1 MKPSRKPAPPRP
13 PAHFPPEN
21 VAERWDAR
29 QLLAQG
35 PEFEQYHFVGCDLE
49 GANLSRLRFTDCR
62 FERCNLSS
70 AQLTQTALQNVAF
83 AECKLLGAPF
93 GACREMLFAVHFDHC
108 QLRYALFGG
117 RQLPG
122 TRFAHC
128 ALDEADFTNADLSGA
143 VFADCTL
150 AGTVFHDTQLAGAD
164 FRTATGYALDPDAN
178 RLAGARFALAGLP
191 GLLGK
196 HGLVVE

>member
-1 MKPSRKPAPPRP
+1 MKPSRKPLALRP
-13 PAHFPPEN
+13 PAHFLPEN
-21 VAERWDAR
+21 VADRWDAR

-35 PEFEQYHFVGCDLE
+35 PEFEQYHFIGCDLA
-49 GANLSRLRFTDCR
+49 GAGLNRLRFTDCR

-70 AQLTQTALQNVAF
+70 VQLANTALQNVAF
-83 AECKLLGAPF
+83 AECKLLGVPF
-93 GACREMLFAVHFDHC
+93 GDCRDLLFGVHFDHC
-108 QLRYALFGG
+108 QLRYALFRG
-117 RQLPG
+117 RTMPA

-128 ALDEADFTNADLSGA
+128 ALDEADFTNADLRGA

-150 AGTVFHDTQLAGAD
+150 AGTVFHDTRLAGAD
-164 FRTATGYALDPDAN
+164 FRTATGYALDPAAN
-178 RLAGARFALAGLP
+178 GLAGARFALAGLP